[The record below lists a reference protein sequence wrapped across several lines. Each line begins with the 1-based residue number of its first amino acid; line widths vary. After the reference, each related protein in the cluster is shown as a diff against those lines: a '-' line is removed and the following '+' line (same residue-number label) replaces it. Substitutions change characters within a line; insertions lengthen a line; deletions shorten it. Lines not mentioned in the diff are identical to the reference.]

1 MKKVTN
7 FSQNRLNDLVMGMFC
22 VELEA
27 FAGMSSDDVLTKS
40 VSSIENTDLTIILL
54 LFKMPK
60 QYLSTEGKILFCL
73 YLFQEKFITFLYAR
87 EITFDRALCLIERIV
102 IILMLFLKFVP
113 FNFVPF
119 NTDIDGAI
127 LAALF

>member
-1 MKKVTN
+1 MAMKKVTDLI
-7 FSQNRLNDLVMGMFC
+7 QNLLRDLVLRMFC

-60 QYLSTEGKILFCL
+60 QYLSTEGKILFYL
-73 YLFQEKFITFLYAR
+73 YLFQEKFITFFDAS
-87 EITFDRALCLIERIV
+87 EFTFNRALCFIERTV
-102 IILMLFLKFVP
+102 ITLMLFLKFI
-113 FNFVPF
+113 PF
-119 NTDIDGAI
+119 NTDIDGVI
-127 LAALF
+127 LTALF

>member
-60 QYLSTEGKILFCL
+60 QYLSTEGKILF
-73 YLFQEKFITFLYAR
+73 YLFQENFITFFDAS
-87 EITFDRALCLIERIV
+87 EFTFNRALCFIERTV

-113 FNFVPF
+113 FN
-119 NTDIDGAI
+119 TDIDGVI
-127 LAALF
+127 LTALF

>member
-73 YLFQEKFITFLYAR
+73 YLFQEKFITFLDAR

>member
-1 MKKVTN
+1 MKKVTDLI
-7 FSQNRLNDLVMGMFC
+7 QNLLRDLVLRMFC

-27 FAGMSSDDVLTKS
+27 FAGMSGNRKS
-40 VSSIENTDLTIILL
+40 VLKESFSFIESADLSCVLL

-73 YLFQEKFITFLYAR
+73 YLFQEKFITFLDAR

-113 FNFVPF
+113 FN
-119 NTDIDGAI
+119 TDIDGAI
-127 LAALF
+127 LTALF

>member
-73 YLFQEKFITFLYAR
+73 YLFQEKFITFLKAR
-87 EITFDRALCLIERIV
+87 EFIFNRALCFIERTV

-113 FNFVPF
+113 FN
-119 NTDIDGAI
+119 TDIDGVI
-127 LAALF
+127 LTALF